1 MNNNR
6 KKHKKKTKPIFIHK
20 VTKEISIDDVDDS
33 FFETKIIKRTLENQ
47 VSYLLLPKNKEN

>member
-1 MNNNR
+1 MKNNR
-6 KKHKKKTKPIFIHK
+6 KKQKKTKPVFIHK